1 MQKYTLQQLDKNH
14 TKLINMFVDSI
25 KTEYDNQT
33 SICIP
38 QLMTKINEPKKY
50 SNYVMYKG
58 KETYLQIIF
67 NTKKKGYSIMETEIF
82 KCLTFAGQLI
92 AKSFHEYY
100 FTFNTKRDILLKE
113 LDGIT
118 KKALEDNAKYFILT
132 QMTGD

>member
-1 MQKYTLQQLDKNH
+1 MQKYTLQQLDTSH
-14 TKLINMFVDSI
+14 AKLINMFVDSI

-38 QLMTKINEPKKY
+38 QLITKINEPKKFNSCVIY
-50 SNYVMYKG
+50 RG
-58 KETYLQIIF
+58 KIIHLQTIF

-92 AKSFHEYY
+92 AKSFHDYY
-100 FTFNTKRDILLKE
+100 FSFNTKRDILLKE